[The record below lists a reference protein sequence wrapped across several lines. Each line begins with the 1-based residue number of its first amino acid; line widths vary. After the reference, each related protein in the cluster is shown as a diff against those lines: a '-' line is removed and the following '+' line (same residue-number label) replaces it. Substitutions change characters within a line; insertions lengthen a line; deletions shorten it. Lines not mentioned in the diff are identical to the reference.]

1 MDIKWIYKFHLYN
14 ISIGKHFQVSKSKKL
29 ERVES
34 SPLVRLRATHPVA
47 LFPLSSLYNYERLIK
62 FSNSII
68 S

>member
-34 SPLVRLRATHPVA
+34 SLLLLSYDCAPPI

-68 S
+68 P

>member
-34 SPLVRLRATHPVA
+34 SPLL
-47 LFPLSSLYNYERLIK
+47 LSYDCAPPIQSRSSPSPPY
-62 FSNSII
+62 II
-68 S
+68 TRG